1 MNGNMQFHPLDN
13 LIGNQSYSFLEAMV
27 PFVEYPYKKPLVLFI
42 KYQELMSIF
51 RALDDISYVDS
62 CGFNCHPSCMEDMI
76 NDMCHFLPGNFASS
90 IKQMQ
95 QMMQMMEFM
104 NMASATSDNSNTY
117 GNDNNTFNHM
127 HDSNASDTS
136 QSSLYDSVMSILN
149 EADSQNQYQ

>member
-62 CGFNCHPSCMEDMI
+62 CGFNCHPSCMDDMI
-76 NDMCHFLPGNFASS
+76 NDMCHFLPGNFANS

-95 QMMQMMEFM
+95 QMMEFM
-104 NMASATSDNSNTY
+104 NMTSATTDN
-117 GNDNNTFNHM
+117 
-127 HDSNASDTS
+127 SNASDAP
-136 QSSLYDSVMSILN
+136 QSSLYDSIMSILN
-149 EADSQNQYQ
+149 ESDNQN